1 MSLFKAVTPTNSI
14 IMRWAPKNNMPP
26 VASRYLNA
34 PSHPIRPKIVHLC
47 GHRDRNTLWWR
58 VSVTQL
64 QQHKRVI
71 RSWCAR
77 RVRVAIE
84 RALKQHGLDKSGKP
98 LVSESPLH
106 KTNVT
111 GTLDILVQLP
121 CVTQK
126 MDSLQEDANNLISSF
141 LEHEAANKVN
151 EPQPKSNS
159 KAKSRP
165 SWTRP

>member
-14 IMRWAPKNNMPP
+14 TMRWAPKNIIPP

-58 VSVTQL
+58 VSVAQI
-64 QQHKRVI
+64 QQHKRVV

-84 RALKQHGLDKSGKP
+84 QALKQHGLDTFGKS
-98 LVSESPLH
+98 LNSESAPGR
-106 KTNVT
+106 TSVT
-111 GTLDILVQLP
+111 GTLDVLIQPP
-121 CVTQK
+121 CMAQK
-126 MDSLQEDANNLISSF
+126 MDSLQEDANNLVSSF
-141 LEHEAANKVN
+141 LEHEAAHRVN
-151 EPQPKSNS
+151 EQQPKSKSKS
-159 KAKSRP
+159 KAK
-165 SWTRP
+165 TRK